1 MMFGLESIAIRF
13 LLAMVRFAPVL
24 VIPALTPF
32 AWVPG
37 LIRVTLLM
45 TVAVLATAVAPLA
58 PVAVSIDQPIA
69 FGLAL
74 LGEGVYGLALALA
87 IMLPMAAIGFSAR
100 VVDIQSGVAAMA
112 LFNPSVRTTESMAGT
127 VFQWTGILV
136 FFALGFHLLLLK
148 GLVASTQLAPLG
160 SAGMPLSPSQFTEM
174 LGAQFMLGFAVVA
187 PVVLGLFAIDLGIAF
202 ASRSMPQANVYFVAL
217 PLKIAAAFLL
227 LAADM
232 AFVPRLVGRVFA
244 RAFGAVSAGLVH

>member
-1 MMFGLESIAIRF
+1 MFGLESMVVRF
-13 LLAMVRFAPVL
+13 MFAMARFAPVL

-45 TVAVLATAVAPLA
+45 AVAVLAMAVAPLT
-58 PVAVSIDQPIA
+58 PVAVGIDQPIA

-74 LGEGVYGLALALA
+74 LGESAYGLALALA
-87 IMLPMAAIGFSAR
+87 VVLPMAAIGFSAR

-127 VFQWTGILV
+127 VFQWAGTLV

-148 GLVASTQLAPLG
+148 GLIVSTQLAPLG
-160 SAGMPLSPSQFTEM
+160 SAGLALTPGQFTEM

-217 PLKIAAAFLL
+217 PLKVAAAFLL

-232 AFVPRLVGRVFA
+232 TFAPRLIGRVFA
-244 RAFGAVSAGLVH
+244 RAFGAVSNGLVH